1 MRSRKWVFLVAL
13 QTSGA
18 GCEPKRDAAPAV
30 VAPEAAPADPFAD
43 TGPLPRYHS
52 KRLAL
57 ALPLPRAP
65 HGSAWRIDDH
75 TRPELVATLDGAKTR
90 VTAAVFHTDDLVGRA
105 QCEAMA
111 RARGIVP
118 AGDLRTLE
126 DEVSVTQGSF
136 DTRVWVSVEPSDA
149 PGRALA
155 GHVIA
160 FGGYLRKCF
169 AFVFS
174 TEVAGV
180 AEEGLLSSR
189 LAFARA
195 RILGGMRLDV
205 FDAPPS
211 PEGETKED
219 R

>member
-1 MRSRKWVFLVAL
+1 
-13 QTSGA
+13 
-18 GCEPKRDAAPAV
+18 
-30 VAPEAAPADPFAD
+30 
-43 TGPLPRYHS
+43 
-52 KRLAL
+52 
-57 ALPLPRAP
+57 
-65 HGSAWRIDDH
+65 
-75 TRPELVATLDGAKTR
+75 VATLESARSR

-105 QCEAMA
+105 QCEGLA

-118 AGDLRTLE
+118 GGSLRTLE
-126 DEVSVTQGSF
+126 DEVSLTQGSF
-136 DTRVWVSVEPSDA
+136 DTRVWVSVD
-149 PGRALA
+149 PGDRPGSTLA
-155 GHVIA
+155 GHVMA

-180 AEEGLLSSR
+180 AEEPLLSSR

-205 FDAPPS
+205 FDAPP
-211 PEGETKED
+211 PPRPD